1 MVDEKHKELI
11 KMLSLFKKLK
21 NINQSLVY
29 KLSLEIISNRKDIEC
44 HKYNKIKC
52 QNKKIH

>member
-1 MVDEKHKELI
+1 MVDEKYKELI

-29 KLSLEIISNRKDIEC
+29 KLSLEIISNRKNIEC
-44 HKYNKIKC
+44 HKYNKVKC
-52 QNKKIH
+52 QDKKIH